1 MGRNREGNHT
11 GSQEEAATWGP
22 ARENGGGGEELGK
35 TQPNP
40 NNGMAGVGEAALA
53 RKLSHA

>member
-1 MGRNREGNHT
+1 MKGNWEGTNT
-11 GSQEEAATWGP
+11 GSQEEAVTWGP

-40 NNGMAGVGEAALA
+40 NNMMAAGGGAALA
-53 RKLSHA
+53 R